1 MANGPD
7 FQDRHLLRTHASGR
21 RSLLVCFHHA
31 GAGASTFTA
40 WPKRLAAL
48 ADLVLV
54 QLKGREDRLAE
65 PLEESLPEL
74 SARIAD
80 ELSATAH
87 DDIVLLGH
95 SMGAIIAWWVA
106 SRLWHRHGR
115 KTRVVVSAQSPQPPV
130 LDRDWNPDTIGAWFD
145 LLGEPLPEA
154 LQRSELRAIVV
165 ATLVAD
171 MAWMRREFGVPL
183 PGPLPLDVYGLCAAD
198 DRLVTWDLM
207 GRWQQYTTGH
217 FALKRLPGGHLHI
230 VSRPDSILDF
240 VRSLLMRDYNHAP
253 RVAA

>member
-1 MANGPD
+1 MAHVPD
-7 FQDRHLLRTHASGR
+7 FQDRRLLRTHASGR

-31 GAGASTFTA
+31 GAGASTFNA
-40 WPKRLAAL
+40 WPKRLSSL
-48 ADLVLV
+48 ADVVLV

-106 SRLWHRHGR
+106 SRLWQCHGR
-115 KTRVVVSAQSPQPPV
+115 KTRVVVSAQSPQSPA
-130 LDRDWNPDTIGAWFD
+130 LDRDWNPDTISAWFD

-154 LQRSELRAIVV
+154 LQRSELRDIVV
-165 ATLVAD
+165 ATLAAD
-171 MAWMRREFGVPL
+171 MAWMRREFVMPL
-183 PGPLPLDVYGLCAAD
+183 PGPLPLDIYGLCADD
-198 DRLVTWDLM
+198 DRLVTWDMM
-207 GRWQQYTTGH
+207 GRWQQYTTGL
-217 FALKRLPGGHLHI
+217 FALARLPGGHLHI
-230 VSRPDSILDF
+230 VSRPDPILDF
-240 VRSLLMRDYNHAP
+240 VRSLLMRDHDYAP
-253 RVAA
+253 RLAA